1 MWLKCALHLKKFYYS
16 KKSIRTT
23 GTIPIAGERDANLG
37 KKGGKI
43 AFFR

>member
-1 MWLKCALHLKKFYYS
+1 M
-16 KKSIRTT
+16 TM

-43 AFFR
+43 AFFREK